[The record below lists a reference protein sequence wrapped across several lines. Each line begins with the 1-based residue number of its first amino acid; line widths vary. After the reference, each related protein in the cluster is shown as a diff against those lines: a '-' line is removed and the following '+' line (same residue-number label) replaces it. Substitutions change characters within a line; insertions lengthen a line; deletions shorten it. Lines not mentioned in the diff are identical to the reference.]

1 MMDPVVIQ
9 TILINNLAFGF
20 LPSIPKIFK
29 IKSTERVVGCKERI
43 ISNYQWVKFLK

>member
-29 IKSTERVVGCKERI
+29 IKSTELELECRERI
-43 ISNYQWVKFLK
+43 TSNYQWVKFLK